1 MHRGA
6 KGRKVRKQRKMHPR
20 VLVVVEGSKGKSEEV
35 YFQRLDQE
43 LRYDVALTVVAGA
56 GEPTKVL
63 DACYQRIEREASKV
77 GDGSKPFD
85 YCFLVMDE
93 DNHPHL
99 NDVIEQ
105 CRQMGFH
112 ALVTNPKFELWL
124 LWHVEDCKFVSSSV
138 LDKRVKSRSL
148 VSGKNGKE
156 LAGSFPVK
164 DYAAAVER
172 AKKAWRG
179 LTSNEA
185 GPNPSSG
192 IPVYLE
198 KLDAISSENTK

>member
-1 MHRGA
+1 MSRGVR
-6 KGRKVRKQRKMHPR
+6 GRKVRKQRKMRPR

-63 DACYQRIEREASKV
+63 DACNQRIEREASKV
-77 GDGSKPFD
+77 GDGSIPFD

-99 NDVIEQ
+99 NDVLEQ
-105 CRQMGFH
+105 CRQLNFD

-172 AKKAWRG
+172 AKKAWREMA
-179 LTSNEA
+179 SNEV

-198 KLDAISSENTK
+198 KLDAISSQNKK

>member
-1 MHRGA
+1 M
-6 KGRKVRKQRKMHPR
+6 
-20 VLVVVEGSKGKSEEV
+20 VEGSKGKSEEV

-63 DACYQRIEREASKV
+63 DVCNQRIDREASKV

-99 NDVIEQ
+99 NDVLEQ

-124 LWHVEDCKFVSSSV
+124 L
-138 LDKRVKSRSL
+138 
-148 VSGKNGKE
+148 
-156 LAGSFPVK
+156 
-164 DYAAAVER
+164 
-172 AKKAWRG
+172 
-179 LTSNEA
+179 
-185 GPNPSSG
+185 
-192 IPVYLE
+192 
-198 KLDAISSENTK
+198 

>member
-1 MHRGA
+1 MR
-6 KGRKVRKQRKMHPR
+6 PR

-63 DACYQRIEREASKV
+63 EACNQRIDREARKV
-77 GDGSKPFD
+77 GDGSRPFD
-85 YCFLVMDE
+85 HCFLVMDE

-99 NDVIEQ
+99 SDVLEQ
-105 CRQMGFH
+105 CRQLDFD

-124 LWHVEDCKFVSSSV
+124 LWHVEDCKYVSSAN
-138 LDKRVKSRSL
+138 LDKRVKDKSL

-156 LAGSFPVK
+156 LAGSFPIE
-164 DYAAAVER
+164 DYAVAVER
-172 AKKAWRG
+172 AKRAWRG

-198 KLDAISSENTK
+198 KLDAISSENRK